1 MAESEKCEYHFRM
14 LSPTVCK
21 SVANV
26 EEKEGI
32 NQESANKKPVH
43 EELQNPCVY
52 IFSKLTVHNVYFS
65 FMSDLI
71 YINKV
76 VLYPVILYDRLNN
89 MSNVHIIYNN
99 GQFF

>member
-43 EELQNPCVY
+43 EEL
-52 IFSKLTVHNVYFS
+52 
-65 FMSDLI
+65 
-71 YINKV
+71 
-76 VLYPVILYDRLNN
+76 
-89 MSNVHIIYNN
+89 
-99 GQFF
+99 